1 MVYPGENESVNT
13 DSTEEVAMPPVA
25 DRVEVTASHWRVIQ
39 PTKGWAPLRLGQLWR
54 YRELLYFLAWRDI
67 KVRYKQT
74 ALGAA
79 WAVLQPVLTMAI
91 FTVIFGH
98 VVGVK
103 SDGVPYPL
111 FVFCALIPWQLFSY
125 ALTQSS
131 NSLVESA
138 NLISKV
144 AFPRLVIPIAA
155 TLAGLLDFAISFFVL
170 VLLLIA
176 YHRAPDGAVL
186 LLPLL
191 VVLAMGTALA
201 VGIWL
206 SALNVQ
212 YRDVRYTIPFLAQ
225 IWLFVTPVAYP
236 LSLAHGALRVVLALN
251 PMTGVID
258 GFRYALLGT
267 GQLDLLSI
275 ALSSSVTILA
285 LLGALYYFRRM
296 EQTFADV
303 V

>member
-1 MVYPGENESVNT
+1 MHVDSIKVAPPAETIGLPG
-13 DSTEEVAMPPVA
+13 A
-25 DRVEVTASHWRVIQ
+25 TATQVRVIE
-39 PTKGWAPLRLGQLWR
+39 PTKGWAPLRLDRLWR

-79 WAVLQPVLTMAI
+79 WAILQPLLTMAI
-91 FTVIFGH
+91 FAVIFGH
-98 VVGVK
+98 IVGVK

-131 NSLVESA
+131 NSLVENA

-155 TLAGLLDFAISFFVL
+155 SLAGLVDFAISFCVL
-170 VLLLIA
+170 VLLLLG
-176 YHRAPDGAVL
+176 YHRAPNTAVL

-191 VVLAMGTALA
+191 ILLALGAALA

-225 IWLFVTPVAYP
+225 IWLYATPIAYP
-236 LSLAHGALRVVLALN
+236 LSLVHGGLKVVLSLN
-251 PMTGVID
+251 PMTGVVE
-258 GFRYALLGT
+258 GFRYALLRT
-267 GQLDLLSI
+267 GSLDLESLAI
-275 ALSSSVTILA
+275 SSVVTLVA
-285 LLGALYYFRRM
+285 LVGGLYYFRRM

>member
-1 MVYPGENESVNT
+1 MSVEAAEAA
-13 DSTEEVAMPPVA
+13 SARIEVRPVPVQA
-25 DRVEVTASHWRVIQ
+25 QHARTIEPS
-39 PTKGWAPLRLGQLWR
+39 KGWAPLRLDRIWR

-79 WAVLQPVLTMAI
+79 WAILQPALTMAI
-91 FTVIFGH
+91 FAVIFGH

-103 SDGVPYPL
+103 TGDVPYPL
-111 FVFCALIPWQLFSY
+111 FVFSALIPWTLFSY

-131 NSLVESA
+131 NSLVENA

-144 AFPRLVIPIAA
+144 AFPRLVIPISAS
-155 TLAGLLDFAISFFVL
+155 LAGLVDFAISFC
-170 VLLLIA
+170 VLLLLLLA
-176 YHRAPDGAVL
+176 YRHVPGPGIIFLPLFVL
-186 LLPLL
+186 LA
-191 VVLAMGTALA
+191 LAAALA

-225 IWLFVTPVAYP
+225 IWLYVTPIAYP
-236 LSLAHGALRVVLALN
+236 MSMVHGGLKVVLALN
-251 PMTGVID
+251 PMTGVVE
-258 GFRYALLGT
+258 GFRWALLRT
-267 GQLDLLSI
+267 GQLDVQSLAISSAVTAV
-275 ALSSSVTILA
+275 ALVS
-285 LLGALYYFRRM
+285 GLYYFRRM